1 MAPGREEHRIALL
14 ARSTRPTQALRRNVK
29 ELLRTNDAVLLS
41 WIDALL
47 ADAEIRAMVLDAHT
61 SVAEGSIGALP
72 RRLMVP
78 SPDEVKARRI
88 LGDAGIALSES

>member
-1 MAPGREEHRIALL
+1 M
-14 ARSTRPTQALRRNVK
+14 K

-47 ADAEIRAMVLDAHT
+47 ADAEIRATVLDTHT

-78 SPDEVKARRI
+78 SSDEAKARCI